1 MRAPAASGR
10 GEIDVDF
17 AVGDRANNG
26 RNHIDVCLVIECLSS
41 HYIVHLIDVSRRQ

>member
-1 MRAPAASGR
+1 MRAPAALGCD
-10 GEIDVDF
+10 EIDVDF
-17 AVGDRANNG
+17 AVGDCAKKG